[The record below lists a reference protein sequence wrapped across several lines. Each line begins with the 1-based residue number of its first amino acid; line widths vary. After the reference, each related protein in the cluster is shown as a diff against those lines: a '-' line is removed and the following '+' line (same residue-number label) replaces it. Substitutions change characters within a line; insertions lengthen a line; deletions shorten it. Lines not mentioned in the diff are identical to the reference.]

1 MPINP
6 FFKRQ
11 HSVECQGV
19 VIAFYI
25 APDHMLKLCQEYP
38 PLEEEMWK
46 RAAVTAAKL
55 RLTETP
61 HDYRHRFTRDLRIA
75 FQNGRVSSPVLR
87 RTNQINN
94 VDTVLETDGSEV
106 VQLNSENEHVFFLR
120 TKYKPVGHHHLH
132 VGPSHSY
139 NCDGDKVIVGLK
151 YSIQSGPNNT
161 VRIQSDQVAII
172 YTLDVSKMKHGVGS
186 PKSKHSR
193 TTSQSGS
200 SDTSSTG
207 NDKKK
212 EAKEETEE
220 EKETKT
226 STKKAKKDTR
236 YLSSSPSSS
245 FFKKQEETSTTS
257 QDTAATSQVAIELAP
272 VVGK

>member
-1 MPINP
+1 M
-6 FFKRQ
+6 
-11 HSVECQGV
+11 
-19 VIAFYI
+19 
-25 APDHMLKLCQEYP
+25 
-38 PLEEEMWK
+38 
-46 RAAVTAAKL
+46 
-55 RLTETP
+55 
-61 HDYRHRFTRDLRIA
+61 
-75 FQNGRVSSPVLR
+75 
-87 RTNQINN
+87 
-94 VDTVLETDGSEV
+94 ETDGSEV

-186 PKSKHSR
+186 PKNKHSR

-220 EKETKT
+220 ETRETKT

-245 FFKKQEETSTTS
+245 FFKQKEETSTTS